1 MKKRVVCAVLGLV
14 MMLSQTFTVL
24 AKTEEQLQQEKSQ
37 AQSQLSETNAVI
49 NSLSEKQTQVQA
61 QINAM
66 DGDMVDLMIQIDATK
81 ADITSTE
88 ESISQ
93 KETDITDKTAEIEE
107 SKENLAEAEKV
118 RDKQY
123 QDMKKRIQYI
133 YEHGGS
139 EVWVNMLTGSE
150 DVSSFLNRAEY
161 AQSMHEY
168 DREQLDEYIAVVDQ
182 VTELKSTLE
191 TQKADLET
199 QKADLE
205 TQKASLES
213 QEADLEVQQAD
224 LQSQMDAMKA
234 TNSDYAAQIEAAQ
247 QQASEISNLIAQQDA
262 ELQRLAEERRKAEEE
277 AARKAAEEEAA
288 RQAAAEEAER
298 QQAAREEEARQ
309 EAAREEASR
318 EEAAEQQNHT
328 SDRQEAESNSSS
340 NGGDSSEQQN
350 SSSQGNNDSQESSS
364 SKEETSS
371 GSVSSG
377 GSTGEA
383 IVAYADQFVGN
394 PYVWG
399 GNSLTNGIDCS
410 HFVYQVLKN
419 CGVYSGGYTTS
430 AGWRTLGKPVA
441 SLSEARAGDV
451 LCYSGHVAIY
461 DGHGG
466 IVEAKGSKWGI
477 THDRRANYKTILAI
491 RRFT

>member
-1 MKKRVVCAVLGLV
+1 
-14 MMLSQTFTVL
+14 
-24 AKTEEQLQQEKSQ
+24 
-37 AQSQLSETNAVI
+37 
-49 NSLSEKQTQVQA
+49 
-61 QINAM
+61 
-66 DGDMVDLMIQIDATK
+66 
-81 ADITSTE
+81 
-88 ESISQ
+88 
-93 KETDITDKTAEIEE
+93 
-107 SKENLAEAEKV
+107 
-118 RDKQY
+118 
-123 QDMKKRIQYI
+123 MKKRIQYI

-262 ELQRLAEERRKAEEE
+262 ELQR
-277 AARKAAEEEAA
+277 
-288 RQAAAEEAER
+288 EAER

-477 THDRRANYKTILAI
+477 THDRSANYKTILAI

>member
-1 MKKRVVCAVLGLV
+1 MKTIRKRKR
-14 MMLSQTFTVL
+14 SRVL
-24 AKTEEQLQQEKSQ
+24 AFILASTLCFSTPFTADTHAEDLQQKQKDLESD
-37 AQSQLSETNAVI
+37 LSDLNQDKAALGEELSAAAASL
-49 NSLSEKQTQVQA
+49 NSIVQEIA
-61 QINAM
+61 STRN
-66 DGDMVDLMIQIDATK
+66 DLDLAK
-81 ADITSTE
+81 ARE
-88 ESISQ
+88 
-93 KETDITDKTAEIEE
+93 
-107 SKENLAEAEKV
+107 V
-118 RDKQY
+118 GQY
-123 QDMKKRIQYI
+123 EMMKKRIQYI

-350 SSSQGNNDSQESSS
+350 NSSQGNNDSQESSS

-477 THDRRANYKTILAI
+477 THDRSANYKTILAI

>member
-199 QKADLE
+199 QKA
-205 TQKASLES
+205 SLES

-298 QQAAREEEARQ
+298 QQAAREEEA
-309 EAAREEASR
+309 
-318 EEAAEQQNHT
+318 
-328 SDRQEAESNSSS
+328 RQEAESNSSS

-477 THDRRANYKTILAI
+477 THDRSANYKTILAI

>member
-309 EAAREEASR
+309 EA
-318 EEAAEQQNHT
+318 
-328 SDRQEAESNSSS
+328 ESNSSS

-477 THDRRANYKTILAI
+477 THDRSANYKTILAI

>member
-199 QKADLE
+199 Q
-205 TQKASLES
+205 
-213 QEADLEVQQAD
+213 
-224 LQSQMDAMKA
+224 
-234 TNSDYAAQIEAAQ
+234 NW
-247 QQASEISNLIAQQDA
+247 
-262 ELQRLAEERRKAEEE
+262 RRRKQIWRRRRHLWNL
-277 AARKAAEEEAA
+277 RKQIWKCS
-288 RQAAAEEAER
+288 RQ
-298 QQAAREEEARQ
+298 
-309 EAAREEASR
+309 
-318 EEAAEQQNHT
+318 
-328 SDRQEAESNSSS
+328 
-340 NGGDSSEQQN
+340 
-350 SSSQGNNDSQESSS
+350 
-364 SKEETSS
+364 
-371 GSVSSG
+371 
-377 GSTGEA
+377 
-383 IVAYADQFVGN
+383 IC
-394 PYVWG
+394 
-399 GNSLTNGIDCS
+399 SLR
-410 HFVYQVLKN
+410 
-419 CGVYSGGYTTS
+419 
-430 AGWRTLGKPVA
+430 WMR
-441 SLSEARAGDV
+441 
-451 LCYSGHVAIY
+451 
-461 DGHGG
+461 
-466 IVEAKGSKWGI
+466 
-477 THDRRANYKTILAI
+477 
-491 RRFT
+491 

>member
-1 MKKRVVCAVLGLV
+1 MKKRVVCAVLGMI
-14 MMLSQTFTVL
+14 MMLSQTFTVF
-24 AKTEEQLQQEKSQ
+24 AKTEAQLQQEKSQ

-49 NSLSEKQTQVQA
+49 NSLSEKQTQIQA
-61 QINAM
+61 EINAM
-66 DGDMVDLMIQIDATK
+66 DSDMVDLMIQINATK
-81 ADITSTE
+81 TDIASTE

-93 KETDITDKTAEIEE
+93 KETDITNKSAEIEE
-107 SKENLAEAEKV
+107 SKEDLAEAEED
-118 RDKQY
+118 RDQQY
-123 QDMKKRIQYI
+123 EDMKKRIQYI

-139 EVWVNMLTGSE
+139 EVWVNMLTEADNVTSL
-150 DVSSFLNRAEY
+150 LNRAEY

-168 DREQLDEYIAVVDQ
+168 DRKQLDEYVAVVNQ
-182 VTELKSTLE
+182 VTELKNTLE
-191 TQKADLET
+191 TQKAELET
-199 QKADLE
+199 QKAELE
-205 TQKASLES
+205 TQKTSLES
-213 QEADLEVQQAD
+213 QEADLESQQAE
-224 LQSQMDAMKA
+224 LQVQMDAMKA
-234 TNSDYAAQIEAAQ
+234 TNSNYAAQIENAQKQAAQ
-247 QQASEISNLIAQQDA
+247 ISNLIAQQDA

-277 AARKAAEEEAA
+277 AARRAAEEEA
-288 RQAAAEEAER
+288 RRAAA
-298 QQAAREEEARQ
+298 EEEARQ
-309 EAAREEASR
+309 EAARQ
-318 EEAAEQQNHT
+318 EAA
-328 SDRQEAESNSSS
+328 RQEAARQEAAREESNSSQT
-340 NGGDSSEQQN
+340 QQSGN
-350 SSSQGNNDSQESSS
+350 SSSENTAGNSNSSGSSS
-364 SKEETSS
+364 SSNSNSSSSS

-377 GSTGEA
+377 GSSGSA

-430 AGWRTLGKPVA
+430 AGWRSMGRPVA

-466 IVEAKGSKWGI
+466 IVEAKGSRWGI
-477 THDRRANYKTILAI
+477 THDRSANYKTILAI